1 MSSAN
6 KNITIPV
13 SIGYGVTDI
22 MGGGAFTVI
31 GAWLMFFYTTFVGL
45 SPVEAAMIVAVARI
59 VDAIVS
65 LFMGS
70 YTDHFYKNY
79 LGKKFGRRRFFLLIG
94 APLMLVYSLLWVNGM
109 NFGFYLAVYLA
120 FEIIAAMVLIPW
132 ETLPSE
138 MTKNFN
144 SRTKLSTCRMF
155 FSAFGTFLATFIP
168 GLLIGHFG
176 ENDANAY
183 LINGVVFAVLFM
195 VCVFISWKVTWE
207 RELTPAMLAE
217 LDNPAKEKTF
227 KQKILAVG
235 EMFKEYGSTL
245 KVRAFRK
252 HLAIYLFS
260 FTAKDVYNTVFVF
273 FCVYCLNVSSA
284 LAGTLLSMSIVGL
297 PVTLIAGMAIIKYGP
312 SRLYI
317 FAYCVMMLCLMGL
330 FMVWQC
336 PSDNKIMLLMVLAA
350 VYQVGRCV
358 LEFTPW
364 NVFPFIP
371 DIDEMITRQ
380 RREGLFAAVMTF
392 SRKTT
397 VAVATIIVGV
407 LLQSGGYVKGS
418 QVQPESATEMI
429 ATLLFAGTAGLLVLA
444 LWQALTFRLNKRTH
458 KIFVE
463 EVERLKAGGAK
474 KDVEPETRKVVEDLT
489 GHRYDTVWFGAETK
503 RDNPLNQNSGAAD
516 HPAGLR

>member
-1 MSSAN
+1 MSRTN
-6 KNITIPV
+6 KKITIPV

-31 GAWLMFFYTTFVGL
+31 GAWLLFFYTTFVGL
-45 SPVEAAMIVAVARI
+45 SPVEAASIVAFARI

-70 YTDHFYKNY
+70 FTDHFYKNY

-138 MTKNFN
+138 MTKDFN

-155 FSAFGTFLATFIP
+155 FSASGTFLATFIP
-168 GLLIGHFG
+168 GLLISHYG
-176 ENDANAY
+176 EHDANAY

-195 VCVFISWKVTWE
+195 LCVFISWKVTWE
-207 RELTPAMLAE
+207 RDLTPEMLAE
-217 LDNPAKEKTF
+217 LEQPRKLTTF
-227 KQKILAVG
+227 SGKIIAVG
-235 EMFKEYGSTL
+235 RLFKEYASTL

-252 HLAIYLFS
+252 HLAIYLLS

-273 FCVYCLNVSSA
+273 FCVYCLNVSSS

-297 PVTLIAGMAIIKYGP
+297 PVTLVAGMAIIKYGP
-312 SRLYI
+312 SRLYV
-317 FAYCVMMLCLMGL
+317 FAYSVMMLCLVGL
-330 FMVWQC
+330 FMVYQF
-336 PSDNKIMLLMVLAA
+336 PTENKIMLLVILAA

-397 VAVATIIVGV
+397 VAIATFIVGV
-407 LLQSGGYVKGS
+407 LLQFGGFVKGS
-418 QVQPESATEMI
+418 QVQPEPAVNMI
-429 ATLLFAGTAGLLVLA
+429 ATLLFAGTAGLLILA
-444 LWQALTFRLNKRTH
+444 FWQALTFRLNKRTH
-458 KIFVE
+458 KIFVD
-463 EVERLKAGGAK
+463 EVERLKANGAK
-474 KDVEPETRKVVEDLT
+474 KDVDHETRKIVEDLT
-489 GHRYDTVWFGAETK
+489 GYSYEKLWLETK
-503 RDNPLNQNSGAAD
+503 
-516 HPAGLR
+516 AGSTKTPMPVPQMR

>member
-1 MSSAN
+1 MSRTN
-6 KNITIPV
+6 KKITIPV

-31 GAWLMFFYTTFVGL
+31 GAWLLFFYTTFVGL
-45 SPVEAAMIVAVARI
+45 SPVEAASIVAFARI

-70 YTDHFYKNY
+70 FTDHFYKNY

-138 MTKNFN
+138 MTKDFN

-155 FSAFGTFLATFIP
+155 FSASGTFLATFIP
-168 GLLIGHFG
+168 GLLISHYG
-176 ENDANAY
+176 EHDANAY

-195 VCVFISWKVTWE
+195 LCVFISWKVTWE
-207 RELTPAMLAE
+207 RDLTPEMLAE
-217 LDNPAKEKTF
+217 LEQPRKVTTF
-227 KQKILAVG
+227 SGKIIAVG
-235 EMFKEYGSTL
+235 RLFKEYASTL

-252 HLAIYLFS
+252 HLAIYLLS

-273 FCVYCLNVSSA
+273 FCVYCLNVSSS

-297 PVTLIAGMAIIKYGP
+297 PVTLVAGMAIIKYGP
-312 SRLYI
+312 SRLYV
-317 FAYCVMMLCLMGL
+317 FAYSVMMLCLVGL
-330 FMVWQC
+330 FMVYQF
-336 PSDNKIMLLMVLAA
+336 PTENKIMLLVILAA

-397 VAVATIIVGV
+397 VAIATFIVGV
-407 LLQSGGYVKGS
+407 LLQFGGFVKGS
-418 QVQPESATEMI
+418 QVQPEPAVNMI
-429 ATLLFAGTAGLLVLA
+429 ATLLFAGTAGLLILA
-444 LWQALTFRLNKRTH
+444 FWQALTFRLNKRTH
-458 KIFVE
+458 KIFVD
-463 EVERLKAGGAK
+463 EVERLKANGAK
-474 KDVEPETRKVVEDLT
+474 KDVDLETRKVVEDLT
-489 GHRYDTVWFGAETK
+489 GYSYEKLWLESKAGSTK
-503 RDNPLNQNSGAAD
+503 TTMPVPLM
-516 HPAGLR
+516 R

>member
-1 MSSAN
+1 MTRTN
-6 KNITIPV
+6 RKITIPV
-13 SIGYGVTDI
+13 SIGYGLTDI

-31 GAWLMFFYTTFVGL
+31 GAWLLFFYTTFVGL
-45 SPVEAAMIVAVARI
+45 SPVEAAAIVAIARI

-70 YTDHFYKNY
+70 FTDHFYKNA
-79 LGKKFGRRRFFLLIG
+79 LGKRFGRRRFFLLIG
-94 APLMLVYSLLWVNGM
+94 APLMLVYILLWVTGM
-109 NFGFYLAVYLA
+109 NFWFYLSVYLA

-138 MTKNFN
+138 MTKDFN

-155 FSAFGTFLATFIP
+155 LSASGTFLATFIP
-168 GLLIGHFG
+168 GLLIGYFG
-176 ENDANAY
+176 EQDPNAY
-183 LINGVVFAVLFM
+183 FINGVVFAVMFM
-195 VCVFISWKVTWE
+195 LCVFISWKVTWE
-207 RELTPAMLAE
+207 RELTPEMLQELERSNQPSTFAE
-217 LDNPAKEKTF
+217 KVVKVGQLF
-227 KQKILAVG
+227 KDYA
-235 EMFKEYGSTL
+235 STL

-273 FCVYCLNVSSA
+273 FCVYCLNVSSS

-297 PVTLIAGMAIIKYGP
+297 PVTLLAGVGIIKYGP

-317 FAYCVMMLCLMGL
+317 FAYTLMMLCLGGL
-330 FMVWQC
+330 FMVYQF
-336 PSDNKIMLLMVLAA
+336 PTDSKVTLLVILAA
-350 VYQVGRCV
+350 LYQVGRCV

-397 VAVATIIVGV
+397 VAIATFIVG
-407 LLQSGGYVKGS
+407 LMLQNGGFVKGS
-418 QVQPESATEMI
+418 QVQPEQAINTI
-429 ATLLFAGTAGLLVLA
+429 ATLLFAGTAGLLILA
-444 LWQALTFRLNKRTH
+444 LWQAVTFHLNKQTH
-458 KIFVE
+458 KIFVD
-463 EVERLKAGGAK
+463 EVDRLKANGAK
-474 KDVEPETRKVVEDLT
+474 QDVDPETRRVVEDLT
-489 GHRYDTVWFGAETK
+489 GYNYDTLWCDAQPQVAK
-503 RDNPLNQNSGAAD
+503 SAK
-516 HPAGLR
+516 PATTQS

>member
-1 MSSAN
+1 MSRTN
-6 KNITIPV
+6 KKITIPV

-31 GAWLMFFYTTFVGL
+31 GAWLLFFYTTFVGL
-45 SPVEAAMIVAVARI
+45 SPVEAASIVAIARI

-70 YTDHFYKNY
+70 FTDHFYKNY

-138 MTKNFN
+138 MTKDFN

-155 FSAFGTFLATFIP
+155 FSASGTFLATFIP
-168 GLLIGHFG
+168 GLLISHYG
-176 ENDANAY
+176 EHDANAY

-195 VCVFISWKVTWE
+195 LCVFISWKVTWE
-207 RELTPAMLAE
+207 RDLTSEMLAE
-217 LDNPAKEKTF
+217 LEQPRKVTTFSEK
-227 KQKILAVG
+227 IIAVG
-235 EMFKEYGSTL
+235 SLFKEYASTL

-252 HLAIYLFS
+252 HLAIYLLS

-273 FCVYCLNVSSA
+273 FCVYCLNVSSS

-297 PVTLIAGMAIIKYGP
+297 PVTLVAGMAIIKFGP
-312 SRLYI
+312 SRLYV
-317 FAYCVMMLCLMGL
+317 FAYSVMMLCLVGL
-330 FMVWQC
+330 FMVYQF
-336 PSDNKIMLLMVLAA
+336 PTENKIMLLVILAA

-397 VAVATIIVGV
+397 VAIATFIVGV
-407 LLQSGGYVKGS
+407 LLQFGGFVKGS
-418 QVQPESATEMI
+418 QVQPEPAVNMI
-429 ATLLFAGTAGLLVLA
+429 ATLLFAGTAGLLILA
-444 LWQALTFRLNKRTH
+444 FWQALTFRLNKRTH
-458 KIFVE
+458 KIFVD
-463 EVERLKAGGAK
+463 EVERLKANGEK
-474 KDVEPETRKVVEDLT
+474 KDVDLETRKVVEDLT
-489 GHRYDTVWFGAETK
+489 GYSYEKLWLESKAGSTK
-503 RDNPLNQNSGAAD
+503 TTMPVPLM
-516 HPAGLR
+516 R

>member
-1 MSSAN
+1 MTRTP
-6 KNITIPV
+6 KKITIPV
-13 SIGYGVTDI
+13 SIGYGLTDI

-31 GAWLMFFYTTFVGL
+31 GAWLLFFYTTFVGL
-45 SPVEAAMIVAVARI
+45 SPVEAASIVAVARI

-70 YTDHFYKNY
+70 FTDHFYKSA

-94 APLMLVYSLLWVNGM
+94 APLMLVYSLLWVTGM
-109 NFGFYLAVYLA
+109 SFWFYLAVYLA

-138 MTKNFN
+138 MTKDFN

-155 FSAFGTFLATFIP
+155 LSALGTFLATFIP

-176 ENDANAY
+176 EHDPNAY
-183 LINGVVFAVLFM
+183 FINGVVFAVLFM
-195 VCVFISWKVTWE
+195 ICVFISWKVTWE
-207 RELTPAMLAE
+207 RELTPEMFKE
-217 LDNPAKEKTF
+217 LERSRTHTTFSEKMV
-227 KQKILAVG
+227 KLG
-235 EMFKEYGSTL
+235 LLFKEYGSTL

-273 FCVYCLNVSSA
+273 FCVYCLNVPSS

-297 PVTLIAGMAIIKYGP
+297 PVTLLAGVAIIKYGP
-312 SRLYI
+312 SRLYV
-317 FAYCVMMLCLMGL
+317 FAYTLMLLCLTG
-330 FMVWQC
+330 
-336 PSDNKIMLLMVLAA
+336 LLMVYLFPMDNKVTILVILAA
-350 VYQVGRCV
+350 LYQVGRCV

-397 VAVATIIVGV
+397 VAIATFIVG
-407 LLQSGGYVKGS
+407 LMLQSGGFVKGS
-418 QVQPESATEMI
+418 QVQPEQAINTI
-429 ATLLFAGTAGLLVLA
+429 ATLLFAGTAGLLLLA
-444 LWQALTFRLNKRTH
+444 LWQAVTFHLNKRTH
-458 KIFVE
+458 KIFVD
-463 EVERLKAGGAK
+463 EVERLKANGSK
-474 KDVEPETRKVVEDLT
+474 EDVTPETRRIVEDLT
-489 GHRYDTVWFGAETK
+489 GYAYDKLWCDAEQK
-503 RDNPLNQNSGAAD
+503 RGDVVRPVTTTS
-516 HPAGLR
+516 

>member
-1 MSSAN
+1 MSRTN
-6 KNITIPV
+6 KKITIPV

-31 GAWLMFFYTTFVGL
+31 GAWLLFFYTTFVGL
-45 SPVEAAMIVAVARI
+45 SPVEAASIVAIARI

-70 YTDHFYKNY
+70 FTDHFYKNY

-138 MTKNFN
+138 MTKDFN

-155 FSAFGTFLATFIP
+155 FSASGTFLATFIP
-168 GLLIGHFG
+168 GLLISHYG
-176 ENDANAY
+176 EHDANAY

-195 VCVFISWKVTWE
+195 LCVFISWKVTWE
-207 RELTPAMLAE
+207 RDLTPEMLAE
-217 LDNPAKEKTF
+217 LEQPRKVTTFSEK
-227 KQKILAVG
+227 IIAVG
-235 EMFKEYGSTL
+235 SLFKEYASTL

-252 HLAIYLFS
+252 HLAIYLLS

-273 FCVYCLNVSSA
+273 FCVYCLNVSSS

-297 PVTLIAGMAIIKYGP
+297 PVTLVAGMAIIKFGP
-312 SRLYI
+312 SRLYV
-317 FAYCVMMLCLMGL
+317 FAYSVMMLCLVGL
-330 FMVWQC
+330 FMVYQF
-336 PSDNKIMLLMVLAA
+336 PTENKIMLLVILAA

-397 VAVATIIVGV
+397 VAIATFIVGV
-407 LLQSGGYVKGS
+407 LLQFGGFVKGS
-418 QVQPESATEMI
+418 QVQPEPAVNMI
-429 ATLLFAGTAGLLVLA
+429 ATLLFAGTAGLLILA
-444 LWQALTFRLNKRTH
+444 FWQALTFRLNKRTH
-458 KIFVE
+458 KIFVD
-463 EVERLKAGGAK
+463 EVERLKANGAK
-474 KDVEPETRKVVEDLT
+474 KDVDLETRKVVEDLT
-489 GHRYDTVWFGAETK
+489 GYSYEKLWLESKAGSIKTTMPV
-503 RDNPLNQNSGAAD
+503 PLM
-516 HPAGLR
+516 R

>member
-1 MSSAN
+1 MTRTN
-6 KNITIPV
+6 RKITIPT
-13 SIGYGVTDI
+13 SIGYGMTDI

-31 GAWLMFFYTTFVGL
+31 GAWLLFFYTTFVGL
-45 SPVEAAMIVAVARI
+45 SPVEAASIVAIARI

-70 YTDHFYKNY
+70 FTDHFYKNA

-94 APLMLVYSLLWVNGM
+94 APLMLVYILLWVTGM
-109 NFGFYLAVYLA
+109 NFWFYLSVYLA

-138 MTKNFN
+138 MTKDFN
-144 SRTKLSTCRMF
+144 GRTKLSTCRMF
-155 FSAFGTFLATFIP
+155 LSATGTFLATFIP

-176 ENDANAY
+176 EHDPNAY
-183 LINGVVFAVLFM
+183 FINGVVFAVMFM

-207 RELTPAMLAE
+207 RDLTPEMLAE
-217 LDNPAKEKTF
+217 LECSSQPTTLAEKVA
-227 KQKILAVG
+227 LVG
-235 EMFKEYGSTL
+235 QLFKEYASTL

-297 PVTLIAGMAIIKYGP
+297 PVTLLAGVAIIKYGP
-312 SRLYI
+312 SRLYV
-317 FAYCVMMLCLMGL
+317 FAYTLMMLCLIGL
-330 FMVWQC
+330 FMVYQF
-336 PSDNKIMLLMVLAA
+336 PGDSKVTLLVVLAA

-397 VAVATIIVGV
+397 VAIATFIVG
-407 LLQSGGYVKGS
+407 LMLQSGGFVKGS
-418 QVQPESATEMI
+418 QVQPEQAVNTI
-429 ATLLFAGTAGLLVLA
+429 ATLLFAGTAGLLILA
-444 LWQALTFRLNKRTH
+444 MWQAVTFHLNKRTH
-458 KIFVE
+458 KIFVDE
-463 EVERLKAGGAK
+463 IDRLKANGAK
-474 KDVEPETRKVVEDLT
+474 QDVDPETRRIVEDLT
-489 GHRYDTVWFGAETK
+489 GYSYDALWCETDKTVVKKT
-503 RDNPLNQNSGAAD
+503 STITMS
-516 HPAGLR
+516 